1 MATTVSAPVFVGRFV
16 WLELATSDAEAAIAF
31 YSKVVGWTAT
41 PMAGPIPYTV
51 WNNTRGPVAGM
62 MTITPEMKSRGVPPH
77 WIGYVSSPDCD
88 ATLKKATA
96 LGGQV
101 RVPATDIP
109 DVGRFGVFTDPQGPV
124 LAVLTPQGDAPPRDP
139 TPQVGDCVWH
149 ELATTNGDAAFE
161 FYSKLFG
168 WQQTSVMEMGPGNLY
183 RMYGTPGETFGGIYS
198 LEPNA
203 KRPPSWMYYVE
214 VQDVDRA
221 VKEIPQLGGQVV
233 NGPMDVPGGR
243 VVMGVDPQGAAFALH
258 TSKPA

>member
-1 MATTVSAPVFVGRFV
+1 MR
-16 WLELATSDAEAAIAF
+16 L
-31 YSKVVGWTAT
+31 
-41 PMAGPIPYTV
+41 
-51 WNNTRGPVAGM
+51 
-62 MTITPEMKSRGVPPH
+62 
-77 WIGYVSSPDCD
+77 
-88 ATLKKATA
+88 
-96 LGGQV
+96 
-101 RVPATDIP
+101 
-109 DVGRFGVFTDPQGPV
+109 
-124 LAVLTPQGDAPPRDP
+124 PRDP
-139 TPQVGDCVWH
+139 ATQVGDCVWH

-183 RMYGTPGETFGGIYS
+183 RMYGTPGESFGGIYG

-203 KRPPSWMYYVE
+203 KRPPSWMYFVE

-221 VKEIPQLGGQVV
+221 AKEIPQLGGQVV